1 MKITADGTLVISD
14 DSDPLSNVMSNF
26 PERKLTVRLPR
37 SVAENLTTVQLN
49 GVSADFNVGM
59 LTIKEN
65 FTFDSTSGNLET
77 DFLTADGASAAL
89 NTVSGDVDLAGSFRQ
104 VTGSSTSGDYD
115 LVLQSCPAK
124 LDLGTTSGDVEIEL
138 PRGTGFTLQ
147 YDTVSGELESDF
159 AMKRSGDTSFICGNG
174 GGSIHAETT
183 SGDLSLEY
191 AD

>member
-1 MKITADGTLVISD
+1 M
-14 DSDPLSNVMSNF
+14 
-26 PERKLTVRLPR
+26 
-37 SVAENLTTVQLN
+37 
-49 GVSADFNVGM
+49 
-59 LTIKEN
+59 
-65 FTFDSTSGNLET
+65 
-77 DFLTADGASAAL
+77 
-89 NTVSGDVDLAGSFRQ
+89 
-104 VTGSSTSGDYD
+104 TGSSTSGDYD